1 MIVRSLI
8 LDLDGTLIDSR
19 PGILESLAVAASAV
33 FPGINFDP
41 TTVRLGPPVRGMFE
55 ISFPKASQA
64 EIGKLVF
71 AFRESYDSGAALKTE
86 LYEGA
91 RDVLAKCQQRSIDLY
106 IATNKPAQISSAILA
121 HFKIEHFFRQ
131 VMAADST
138 EPPFASKAA
147 IIFHLMRT
155 HQLNPAATL
164 YVGDSMED
172 TSAAAE
178 CGVGFVW
185 AAYGY
190 GKLDARTA
198 ATPGRSIE
206 ALGELHRFLD

>member
-19 PGILESLAVAASAV
+19 PGILESFAVAAGAV
-33 FPGINFDP
+33 FPGTYFDP
-41 TTVRLGPPVRGMFE
+41 ATVRLGPPVRRMFE
-55 ISFPKASQA
+55 ISFPKASEA
-64 EIGKLVF
+64 EIGKLVS
-71 AFRESYDSGAALKTE
+71 AFRESYDNGGALKTK

-91 RDVLAKCQQRSIDLY
+91 RDVLSKCQHRSIDLY

-155 HQLNPAATL
+155 HQLNPGTTL

-172 TSAAAE
+172 TTAAAE
-178 CGVGFVW
+178 CGVGFIW
-185 AAYGY
+185 ASYGY
-190 GKLDARTA
+190 GKLDARSVA
-198 ATPGRSIE
+198 PLANSIE

>member
-19 PGILESLAVAASAV
+19 PGILESFAVAADAV
-33 FPGINFDP
+33 FPGIGFDP
-41 TTVRLGPPVRGMFE
+41 TTVRLGPPVRRMFE
-55 ISFPKASQA
+55 ISFPNASEA
-64 EIGKLVF
+64 EIGKLVS
-71 AFRESYDSGAALKTE
+71 AFRESYDGGGALKTE

-91 RDVLAKCQQRSIDLY
+91 HDVLSKCQERSIDLY
-106 IATNKPAQISSAILA
+106 IATNKPAKTSSAILA

-131 VMAADST
+131 VIAADST

-155 HQLNPAATL
+155 HKLDPDTTL

-178 CGVGFVW
+178 CGVGFIW

-190 GKLDARTA
+190 GKLDARTS
-198 ATPGRSIE
+198 ATLAHSID